1 MGRIKYLFERIL
13 TMNYRGLFETVGKL
27 HKKTGRSS
35 LWLFGDVIQCGIRYG
50 AGYKDYELCEFY
62 NLTDEQ
68 RATYVTRAV
77 NNRIVQLLNDPDYYH
92 YVDDK
97 NEFNRLYAPY
107 IHRAWLDMTTAS
119 FEAFQTFI
127 EKLNRVISK
136 PIAACCGQGIE
147 IVSKKDFPD
156 LRQMFDHLHSIQ
168 SGLIEEVIVQH
179 PDIAVIYP
187 HSVNTYRIVTVLH
200 EGQANVVYAFIRI
213 GNGGRFVDNI
223 NAGGMAAPIDL
234 DTGIIQYAAFDKN
247 SNYYETHPYTGHP
260 IVGCRLPFWKEALE
274 MCLAA
279 AHVVPQLGYI
289 GWDIAV
295 TENGPQLIEGNE
307 FPGHDIL
314 QMPPHVP
321 DKIGMLPKFK
331 QFIPEL

>member
-1 MGRIKYLFERIL
+1 MQRIQYLLRRIL
-13 TMNYRGLFETVGKL
+13 EMDYRSLFRTVGKL
-27 HKKTGRSS
+27 HKKTGKPW
-35 LWLFGDVIQCGIRYG
+35 LWLFLDVVLCGLRYG

-62 NLTDEQ
+62 NLTGDQ
-68 RATYVTRAV
+68 RKTYVTRGV
-77 NNRIVQLLNDPDYYH
+77 NNRIVQLLNDPAFYH
-92 YVDDK
+92 CVDDK
-97 NEFNRLYAPY
+97 NEFNRRYAPY

-119 FEAFQTFI
+119 VDEFLGFM
-127 EKLNRVISK
+127 KNLDRVISK
-136 PIAACCGQGIE
+136 PTAACCGQGIE
-147 IVSKKDFPD
+147 ILCKADFPD
-156 LRQMFDHLHSIQ
+156 LRNMYDHLISTQ

-179 PDIAVIYP
+179 PDISAIYP

-200 EGQANVVYAFIRI
+200 NGQANVVYAFIRI

-234 DTGIIQYAAFDKN
+234 DTGIIRYAAFDKD
-247 SNYYETHPYTGHP
+247 SNYYDVHPYTGHP
-260 IVGCRLPFWKEALE
+260 IVGSQLPYWKESLE

-279 AHVVPQLGYI
+279 AHVTPELGYI

-295 TENGPQLIEGNE
+295 TRDGPQLIEGNE

-321 DKIGMLPKFK
+321 DKIGMLPRFK

>member
-1 MGRIKYLFERIL
+1 
-13 TMNYRGLFETVGKL
+13 MNYRSLFETVGKL
-27 HKKTGRSS
+27 HIKTGRSRI
-35 LWLFGDVIQCGIRYG
+35 LLFFDIVLCGLRYG

-62 NLTDEQ
+62 NLTDAQ
-68 RATYVTRAV
+68 RETYVTRGV
-77 NNRIVQLLNDPDYYH
+77 NNRIVQLLNDPAYYH
-92 YVDDK
+92 CVDDK

-119 FEAFQTFI
+119 PEDFLDFMENLDQ
-127 EKLNRVISK
+127 VISK
-136 PIAACCGQGIE
+136 PTAACCGQGIE
-147 IVSKKDFPD
+147 ILKKTDFSN
-156 LRQMFDHLHSIQ
+156 LQQMYEHLISSQ

-179 PDIAVIYP
+179 PDVSAIYP

-200 EGQANVVYAFIRI
+200 EGKANVVYAFIRI

-234 DTGIIQYAAFDKN
+234 DTGVIRYAAFDKD
-247 SNYYETHPYTGHP
+247 SNYYDIHPYTGHP
-260 IVGCRLPFWKEALE
+260 IVGCRLPYWKESLE
-274 MCLAA
+274 MCLSA
-279 AHVVPQLGYI
+279 AHVTPQLGYI

-295 TENGPQLIEGNE
+295 SKDGPQLIEGNE

-321 DKIGMLPKFK
+321 DKIGMLPRFK